1 MLQRAASNAYSWW
14 WASHVRTK
22 QSKWL
27 EQSLQDMGEKV
38 AAVLKLIEEDGD
50 SFIKKAEMYYK
61 KRPEFINFVEESYRA
76 YRSLA
81 ERYDLLSK
89 ELQNA
94 NSTLAS
100 AFPDQFQYAMDD
112 DSDEEFVSPR
122 VMPKKFDKLPGAK
135 PENPNIPKAP
145 PSTKFPSQNIKAI
158 IALTGG
164 HKKEAPAPKCPSK
177 SGPKSG
183 LSRDQALQEIDKL
196 QKSILV
202 LQTEKEFA
210 KSTYE
215 SGRAKY
221 CQIEEEIIGMQ
232 EKISKLQDEFEVS
245 QPIEDEE
252 ARTLMAGAAL
262 NSVNETIAK
271 LQQKQEKAA
280 SDVEAECQRIRV
292 AREKVKTLNG
302 EFVGSAQGYQAYVS
316 KGEDSSP
323 NDNLASFEDQ
333 VDRKTNPKDS
343 EQPHEK
349 IKEHFDIDSANSL
362 SVTEMA
368 EKIDELV
375 NKVIDLESSV
385 SSQTA
390 LIHTLRLETDELQA
404 EIRSLEDDKANLIDG
419 KNTLSDRLV
428 EMESKLRG
436 LVDRNQNLENQNQSL
451 EDRNRSLETHYTEA
465 QSRLDTMSAKP
476 QNEKPHD
483 IEKSSKI
490 QDTMENHRGILIPS
504 HEGKKDRKIAK
515 LESKAP
521 TSSNTDNAQPQS
533 QLNPDGSKRSSLDG
547 AQPQVPV
554 DLARDEPVTIQ
565 DTERGSISVPQPEQN
580 APLSGQSQEQTITED
595 GEPDWQKLFA
605 NGLESKEKALL
616 SEYTTTLRNYKEVK
630 KQLSELEKKTQADL
644 SEIAEQNQELM
655 SSIAKKDA
663 EIQLL
668 RQKLSFMQ
676 TTLDEYRN
684 QKEGK
689 DVVPAM
695 MNEEP
700 LLPPDDFDDLN
711 IVAPERR
718 EVSAVEEKLRAD
730 IDEILEKNLDF
741 WIRFSSTFGQ
751 IQKFQT
757 GVRDLKAELAKIEKE
772 NEKKE
777 GSGHG
782 SSHGGSQMNPHLQS
796 DVKPIYKHLREI
808 QTELTVWLEQSEKL
822 KEELQSR
829 CSQLCNIQEEI
840 KRALDAGAE
849 DDDMKFTSFQAAKFQ
864 GEVANMQ
871 QENHKVADELQ
882 AGMDHITSLQL
893 EVERTI
899 ARINEG
905 LGISGSK
912 SLNENQIPGVRGN
925 AVPLRSFIF
934 GVKPQKKKQSIF
946 AGMQNMHRKHHHLK
960 SDKSI

>member
-1 MLQRAASNAYSWW
+1 M
-14 WASHVRTK
+14 
-22 QSKWL
+22 
-27 EQSLQDMGEKV
+27 
-38 AAVLKLIEEDGD
+38 AAVLKLIQEDGD
-50 SFIKKAEMYYK
+50 SFIKRAEMYYK
-61 KRPEFINFVEESYRA
+61 KRPEFISFVEESYRA

-112 DSDEEFVSPR
+112 DSDEEFTSPR
-122 VMPKKFDKLPGAK
+122 VMPKKFDKLPSPK

-145 PSTKFPSQNIKAI
+145 PPIKFPTQNIRAI
-158 IALTGG
+158 LALTRGG
-164 HKKEAPAPKCPSK
+164 KKDAPAPKGPSR

-183 LSRDQALQEIDKL
+183 LSRDQAVQEIDKL

-221 CQIEEEIIGMQ
+221 CTIEEEIVGMQ
-232 EKISKLQDEFEVS
+232 EKISKLQDEFEIS
-245 QPIEDEE
+245 QPIADEE

-262 NSVNETIAK
+262 NSVNQTIAK
-271 LQQKQEKAA
+271 LQEKQQKAA
-280 SDVEAECQRIRV
+280 SDAQAECQRIRA

-302 EFVGSAQGYQAYVS
+302 QFVGSGQVYQTYAS
-316 KGEDSSP
+316 ERGDHSTD
-323 NDNLASFEDQ
+323 DNLANFEDQ
-333 VDRKTNPKDS
+333 VERNTDPKES
-343 EQPHEK
+343 EQLQEK
-349 IKEHFDIDSANSL
+349 IKEHFDIDSTSSL

-390 LIHTLRLETDELQA
+390 LIQTLRLETDELQ
-404 EIRSLEDDKANLIDG
+404 EQIRSLEDDKANLIDR
-419 KNTLSDRLV
+419 KNTLRDKVV
-428 EMESKLRG
+428 EMESKLRE
-436 LVDRNQNLENQNQSL
+436 LEDRNQGLENQNQSL

-465 QSRLDTMSAKP
+465 QSKLDTMSAKL
-476 QNEKPHD
+476 QNVKPD
-483 IEKSSKI
+483 DTETSSKF
-490 QDTMENHRGILIPS
+490 QDTKENHTDTLTPS
-504 HEGKKDRKIAK
+504 HEGKKDRKLAK

-521 TSSNTDNAQPQS
+521 APSNIDDAQPQS
-533 QLNPDGSKRSSLDG
+533 QLNPEGSKQSGLDG
-547 AQPQVPV
+547 AQPQVPAK
-554 DLARDEPVTIQ
+554 LARDEPVNIQ
-565 DTERGSISVPQPEQN
+565 DGKRGSISIPRNEEN
-580 APLSGQSQEQTITED
+580 APLSGQLQEQTTKED
-595 GEPDWQKLFA
+595 GEPDWQKLFV

-630 KQLSELEKKTQADL
+630 KQLSELEKKTQTDL
-644 SEIAEQNQELM
+644 SEIAEQNQQLL
-655 SSIAKKDA
+655 SSLAKKDA
-663 EIQLL
+663 EIQSL
-668 RQKLSFMQ
+668 RQKLSSMQ
-676 TTLDEYRN
+676 NTLDEHRN

-689 DVVPAM
+689 HVVPAT

-700 LLPPDDFDDLN
+700 LLPPDDFDDFK

-718 EVSAVEEKLRAD
+718 EVSPVEEKLRAD

-757 GVRDLKAELAKIEKE
+757 GVRDLKAELARIEKN

-782 SSHGGSQMNPHLQS
+782 SNHGGPQTNPHLQS

-829 CSQLCNIQEEI
+829 CSQLCSIQEEI

-893 EVERTI
+893 EVEHTI
-899 ARINEG
+899 TRINEG

-912 SLNENQIPGVRGN
+912 SLNENQITGARGN